1 MTEVNFHLP
10 DTYEDDDPRS
20 TVRQLKT
27 PRKHPKTANDLR
39 VPKWTADDGPGEQ
52 RERRHS
58 RASMDLEADSQ
69 ASRSSQDTEKDVFF
83 PLRGQNPRPDD
94 IDFTELDE
102 YLTEE
107 RAALSLDPTTSH
119 TTPQP
124 ILASG
129 SSRSGDLSQNA
140 LRYSPKFET
149 VDEGANGESLA
160 SLKSS
165 QGSQNPLFDGKSLP
179 QAYASLENSLPERY
193 SYYHSLHEETIH
205 APDLLSLIPEGQSTS
220 GFFNDGESTWWLDCT
235 CATDDEVQALAKAFA
250 LHPLTAEDIRMQEP
264 REKVEMFHNY
274 YFMCFHTFEQDRESE
289 EFLEPIHMYVVV
301 FRAGVLTFHSAQT
314 SSPAN
319 VRRRIRQL
327 RDYVDV
333 SSDWICY
340 ALIDD
345 VTDGFAPIITSIEYE
360 ADAIDDSVFITRL
373 ADFGSMLKRIGE
385 CRQTVMTLMKLLSNK
400 ADVIKMF
407 AKRCQDGFSDQNYR
421 GEFGHHDAKVISPR
435 GDIALY
441 LGDIQDH
448 IVTMFQ
454 NLSAYEKI
462 FSRSQ
467 ANYLAQ
473 LQVESF
479 DSSLSFTK
487 LLETVTILGTL
498 FVPLNIITGLFG
510 MNVLIPGK
518 DTDHYWWF
526 IGIVLVLLVV
536 SLLMFVLVKL
546 YAHNNATVKERDF
559 DEAIAKS
566 IRSARMKK
574 SKAKSVVSF
583 RGYEV

>member
-1 MTEVNFHLP
+1 MTEVNFHIP
-10 DTYEDDDPRS
+10 DAYDDDDPRS
-20 TVRQLKT
+20 NVRLLKI
-27 PRKHPKTANDLR
+27 PRKHAKTTTDLR
-39 VPKWTADDGPGEQ
+39 APKWTSDDAAGEQ
-52 RERRHS
+52 KERRYS
-58 RASMDLEADSQ
+58 RASADLEADSQ

-102 YLTEE
+102 FLSDE
-107 RAALSLDPTTSH
+107 RAALTFSSKGS
-119 TTPQP
+119 QNISAP

-129 SSRSGDLSQNA
+129 SSRSGDVSQNA
-140 LRYSPKFET
+140 LRYSPKVDT
-149 VDEGANGESLA
+149 VGEKTYFQSLDSERSTLATREPFAN
-160 SLKSS
+160 KQSS
-165 QGSQNPLFDGKSLP
+165 AEDLPLEISLP
-179 QAYASLENSLPERY
+179 DRF
-193 SYYHSLHEETIH
+193 SYYHSLHDETIH
-205 APDLLSLIPEGQSTS
+205 APDLLLLIPEGQSTS
-220 GFFNDGESTWWLDCT
+220 NFFNDGESTWWLDCT
-235 CATDDEVQALAKAFA
+235 CATDEEVQALAKAFA

-264 REKVEMFHNY
+264 HEKVEMFHNY

-289 EFLEPIHMYVVV
+289 DFLEPIHMYVVV
-301 FRAGVLTFHSAQT
+301 FRAGVLTFHSAPT
-314 SSPAN
+314 SNPAN

-360 ADAIDDSVFITRL
+360 ADAIDDSVYITRSV
-373 ADFGSMLKRIGE
+373 DYGSMLKRIGE
-385 CRQTVMTLMKLLSNK
+385 CRQTVMSLMKLLSNK

-407 AKRCQDGFSDQNYR
+407 AKRCQENFSDQYYR
-421 GEFGHHDAKVISPR
+421 MESPHHDSKVMAPR

-462 FSRSQ
+462 LSRSQ

-479 DSSLSFTK
+479 DSNLSFTK

-498 FVPLNIITGLFG
+498 FVPINIITGLFG

-518 DTDHYWWF
+518 DDGKYWWF
-526 IGIVLVLLVV
+526 IGIVLVLFAVSVLV
-536 SLLMFVLVKL
+536 FVLVKI
-546 YAHNNATVKERDF
+546 YAHNNIAVKERDF
-559 DEAIAKS
+559 EEAMLKS
-566 IRSARMKK
+566 IRSAKMKR
-574 SKAKSVVSF
+574 SKAKSMVSF
-583 RGYEV
+583 RGYDF

>member
-1 MTEVNFHLP
+1 MTEVNFHIP
-10 DTYEDDDPRS
+10 EYEDADPRS
-20 TVRQLKT
+20 NVRLLKT
-27 PRKHPKTANDLR
+27 PRKHSRATNELR
-39 VPKWTADDGPGEQ
+39 VPKWTAEDGAGEH

-58 RASMDLEADSQ
+58 HVSADLDVDSQ
-69 ASRSSQDTEKDVFF
+69 VSRSSQDTEKDVFF

-94 IDFTELDE
+94 IDFTELDQ
-102 YLTEE
+102 YLAEE
-107 RAALSLDPTTSH
+107 RALLSLNSTGSH
-119 TTPQP
+119 TSLAP

-129 SSRSGDLSQNA
+129 SSRSGDVSQNA
-140 LRYSPKFET
+140 LRYTPKLDTATERSFY
-149 VDEGANGESLA
+149 ESLNSERSTLATDSHLLSEKLIRDEYA
-160 SLKSS
+160 SPEL
-165 QGSQNPLFDGKSLP
+165 SLP
-179 QAYASLENSLPERY
+179 DRF
-193 SYYHSLHEETIH
+193 SYYHSLHDETIH
-205 APDLLSLIPEGQSTS
+205 APDLLTLIPEGQSTS
-220 GFFNDGESTWWLDCT
+220 VFFNDGESTWWLDCT
-235 CATDDEVQALAKAFA
+235 CATDEEVQALAKAFA

-274 YFMCFHTFEQDRESE
+274 YFMSFHTFEQDRESE
-289 EFLEPIHMYVVV
+289 DFLEPIYMYVVV
-301 FRAGVLTFHSAQT
+301 FRAGLLTFHSSET
-314 SSPAN
+314 SNPAN

-327 RDYVDV
+327 REYVDV

-345 VTDGFAPIITSIEYE
+345 VTDGFAPLITSIEYE

-373 ADFGSMLKRIGE
+373 TDFGSMLKRIGE
-385 CRQTVMTLMKLLSNK
+385 CRQTVMSLMKLLSNK

-407 AKRCQDGFSDQNYR
+407 SKRCQEGAAEQHR
-421 GEFGHHDAKVISPR
+421 VEFPQQEAKVISPR

-462 FSRSQ
+462 LSRSQ

-479 DSSLSFTK
+479 DSNLSFTK

-498 FVPLNIITGLFG
+498 FVPINIVTGLFG

-518 DTDHYWWF
+518 ENTHYWWF
-526 IGIVLVLLVV
+526 IGIVLILLTV
-536 SLLMFVLVKL
+536 SMLMFVLVKI
-546 YAHNNATVKERDF
+546 YAHSNTAVKEVDF
-559 DEAIAKS
+559 DDAMVKS
-566 IRSARMKK
+566 IRSGKMKR
-574 SKAKSVVSF
+574 SKAKSMVSF
-583 RGYEV
+583 RGYEF

>member
-1 MTEVNFHLP
+1 MAEINFRIP
-10 DTYEDDDPRS
+10 EYQEEDDPRS
-20 TVRQLKT
+20 SVRPSRAT
-27 PRKHPKTANDLR
+27 RKYLKTANDLR
-39 VPKWTADDGPGEQ
+39 ATKWTLDDGNGEQ
-52 RERRHS
+52 KERRHS
-58 RASMDLEADSQ
+58 HISADLEANSQ

-83 PLRGQNPRPDD
+83 PLRRQNPRPDD
-94 IDFTELDE
+94 IDFTELDQ
-102 YLTEE
+102 YLNEE
-107 RAALSLDPTTSH
+107 REALSLHYTNSRSSRTAFS
-119 TTPQP
+119 
-124 ILASG
+124 ASG
-129 SSRSGDLSQNA
+129 SSRSGDVSQNA
-140 LRYSPKFET
+140 LRYTPKCATERKDSAMLT
-149 VDEGANGESLA
+149 GQRSSLN
-160 SLKSS
+160 S
-165 QGSQNPLFDGKSLP
+165 QDPLSCQN
-179 QAYASLENSLPERY
+179 NSNEKHEQLQGNLPERF
-193 SYYHSLHEETIH
+193 SYFHSLINETVH
-205 APDLLSLIPEGQSTS
+205 APDLLSLIPQGQSTS
-220 GFFNDGESTWWLDCT
+220 DFFNGGESTWWLDCT

-250 LHPLTAEDIRMQEP
+250 LHPLTAEDIRIEEP

-301 FRAGVLTFHSAQT
+301 FRAGVLTFHSAPT
-314 SSPAN
+314 SSPTN

-345 VTDGFAPIITSIEYE
+345 VTDGFAPIITSIEFE

-407 AKRCQDGFSDQNYR
+407 AKRCQDNFSDQNR
-421 GEFGHHDAKVISPR
+421 MESGHNDAKVIAPR

-479 DSSLSFTK
+479 DSNLSFTK

-498 FVPLNIITGLFG
+498 FVPINIVTGLFG
-510 MNVLIPGK
+510 MNVTIPGMS
-518 DTDHYWWF
+518 DRHYWWF
-526 IGIVLVLLVV
+526 IGIVLILLAV
-536 SLLMFVLVKL
+536 SLLMFLLLRL
-546 YAHNNATVKERDF
+546 YAHKNATAEVQDF
-559 DEAIAKS
+559 DEAISKS
-566 IRSARMKK
+566 IRSARIRK
-574 SKAKSVVSF
+574 SRAKSIISF
-583 RGYEV
+583 PGYDV